1 MQSKLVEQI
10 AVLRRLVPEPYRLA
24 LVMYPSGVPKKK
36 KRKRQYS
43 LMHNSGRGETQQHL
57 LDQFHEFVHTP
68 TLVQA
73 QYLKRIFGAAQAKGS
88 EVVVVTSQLPGLGKT
103 EEIRLKAFQNHKT
116 YVFITQFNCLL
127 ILG

>member
-10 AVLRRLVPEPYRLA
+10 AVLRKLVSEPYRLA
-24 LVMYPSGVPKKK
+24 LVMYPSCVPKKE
-36 KRKRQYS
+36 QEEETA

-57 LDQFHEFVHTP
+57 LDQFHEFVHAP

-103 EEIRLKAFQNHKT
+103 EEIRLKAFQTHKT
-116 YVFITQFNCLL
+116 YVYVTQL
-127 ILG
+127 

>member
-10 AVLRRLVPEPYRLA
+10 AVLRKLVSEPYRLA
-24 LVMYPSGVPKKK
+24 LVMYPSCVPKKK
-36 KRKRQYS
+36 NKRKKQYS
-43 LMHNSGRGETQQHL
+43 LMHHSGRGETQQHL

-103 EEIRLKAFQNHKT
+103 EEIRLKAFQTHKT
-116 YVFITQFNCLL
+116 YVFITQF
-127 ILG
+127 